1 MDALKNLSANI
12 PDWVRRLE
20 ELSGQIEQ
28 RQIELAKFAEANSP
42 SPAGDSRS
50 MHSIKSLRNKGSTES
65 LRPTDEPADG
75 DPIPESEDA
84 GITPTPSPGPA
95 ASDVTPTPTTVAARA
110 QTQAT
115 PSPPVVAEPP
125 TTTTTTTTTMTTTA
139 TATSTPALLS
149 PQPLSN
155 GISQQKQASDTEL
168 MEATRARA
176 RALVRKRIRS
186 DSVVSGDGAAV
197 AYRSKNMVLVYYDS
211 YVQGFFEELVKF
223 VSGSRNLM
231 RKAKMAAKVAHIKR
245 MAELEMSGYSDDEGG
260 GSDELKVDDD
270 GPMLAADP
278 AAQKREGDGDDGG
291 EDEELP
297 PLKYVSTRQMHVRSR
312 LGPGGAA
319 MLRPSFA
326 RAPARGPYGGGGGI
340 SSGGGPG
347 GDGGAAA
354 AAAGVS
360 GGAAAGAF
368 DVLDRGLEFVQSTCE
383 RAAHQFLRDGDCGG
397 EIAKIKARLAQTGG
411 LASAELE
418 RKLREGPSPEDLAL
432 QEVATKGR
440 SYRLPSMR
448 REAVKKPALGA
459 ATPTPPALSPS
470 PSTSP
475 APSPAPAP
483 APLDMGGNLAVDES
497 VEDDEEEVMPKLVYK
512 STRRMMRGDVY

>member
-319 MLRPSFA
+319 MLRPS
-326 RAPARGPYGGGGGI
+326 
-340 SSGGGPG
+340 
-347 GDGGAAA
+347 
-354 AAAGVS
+354 
-360 GGAAAGAF
+360 
-368 DVLDRGLEFVQSTCE
+368 GLEFVQSTCE